1 LGIFV
6 VGNLQQLQQLQRLQQ
21 LQQGDIFVDFAAKA
35 IHHEDSKDTKEKQ
48 DIRLLRYMLSA

>member
-1 LGIFV
+1 LGIFF
-6 VGNLQQLQQLQRLQQ
+6 VGNLLQLQRLQQ

-35 IHHEDSKDTKEKQ
+35 IHHEDTKEKQ